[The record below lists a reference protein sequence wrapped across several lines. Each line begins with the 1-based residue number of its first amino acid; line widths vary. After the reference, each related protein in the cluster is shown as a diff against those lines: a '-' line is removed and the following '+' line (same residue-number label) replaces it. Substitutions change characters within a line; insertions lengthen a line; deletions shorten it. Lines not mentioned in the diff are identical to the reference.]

1 MAEAL
6 DRPVYEATIQ
16 DDDTVQ
22 VTRDGVVNE
31 YASMN
36 DAIAAIGRDARA
48 LHRPVKLTAID
59 PHSDQPQTRFIVDV
73 DGSVDLDTSA
83 STKTRGKRS
92 AGSRAVSLDDL
103 APSATQEPE
112 DTEVPD
118 TPQSLE
124 PAAEET
130 PCPDS
135 SVPEPHPVSE
145 PAEQKTPPVQHR
157 DEHRSATPRGSAEE
171 ASPAARSEEPA
182 TEGFAGWCNRTLN
195 MSLPPSA
202 QERQRRAQKLDADQR
217 KVAERHVRQRI
228 QRPLESHRTIA
239 VVQLKGGGGKT
250 TTAYH
255 LAATYGRIRGGN
267 VLAMEINENQGTLAE
282 RSHPVQHERT
292 TLDLIRNLDSLNRRV
307 SDLVRFIRPQG
318 DDRFHVLAAPPEGTD
333 RSRVDGTSVK
343 AAHELLQALYGIMI
357 MDTGNSAQAS
367 TWKAAVEVSDA
378 LVFVAHNREDD
389 FDLLRATVKAVR
401 EAGYGAKIQHSV
413 LVVINTAT
421 NNEQRLERI
430 TDYANSENITGT
442 VVVPFEPA
450 LQEGEAFTY
459 DDLNPGTVTA
469 YNEAA
474 ALLTDQL

>member
-1 MAEAL
+1 
-6 DRPVYEATIQ
+6 
-16 DDDTVQ
+16 
-22 VTRDGVVNE
+22 
-31 YASMN
+31 
-36 DAIAAIGRDARA
+36 
-48 LHRPVKLTAID
+48 
-59 PHSDQPQTRFIVDV
+59 
-73 DGSVDLDTSA
+73 
-83 STKTRGKRS
+83 
-92 AGSRAVSLDDL
+92 
-103 APSATQEPE
+103 
-112 DTEVPD
+112 
-118 TPQSLE
+118 
-124 PAAEET
+124 
-130 PCPDS
+130 
-135 SVPEPHPVSE
+135 
-145 PAEQKTPPVQHR
+145 
-157 DEHRSATPRGSAEE
+157 
-171 ASPAARSEEPA
+171 
-182 TEGFAGWCNRTLN
+182 
-195 MSLPPSA
+195 
-202 QERQRRAQKLDADQR
+202 
-217 KVAERHVRQRI
+217 
-228 QRPLESHRTIA
+228 
-239 VVQLKGGGGKT
+239 
-250 TTAYH
+250 
-255 LAATYGRIRGGN
+255 
-267 VLAMEINENQGTLAE
+267 MEINENQGTLAE